1 MWWYVSWILGV
12 EAAGIYE
19 SWLQHTAATV
29 HKATVGFDLGT
40 QSWEKEYFGL
50 PELRLL
56 FATVTDMV
64 AKVDWY
70 KQHYVAWAMSFICGM
85 RPGLLAVSTGYPKE
99 QCLRWK
105 DITIYRNL
113 QGKGLFL
120 LIHCRWMKGSRDP
133 YRRGINCKDG
143 KFLIM
148 SVKSA
153 VNLVADLTWLVP
165 CLALERGF
173 SPGKTLADLEAST
186 EAILTQNPAV
196 TELPVFT
203 ALSGPNNSTLAIDK
217 PIYTESFGEPLRRV
231 AHKAGLAVRVT
242 MYVWRREVI
251 AAISREAG
259 VDQAKELAGHKIDG
273 NDTYDHYDYGTGD
286 LELVQMRLGEGSDA
300 NVAAKLRNHI
310 RRLTSA
316 QALTPISMK
325 LLKISMRSCKALQ
338 ILSKS
343 SSTTIL

>member
-1 MWWYVSWILGV
+1 M
-12 EAAGIYE
+12 
-19 SWLQHTAATV
+19 
-29 HKATVGFDLGT
+29 HKAAVEFDLGT

-85 RPGLLAVSTGYPKE
+85 RPGSLAVSTGYPKE

-120 LIHCRWMKGSRDP
+120 LIHCRWMKGGRDP

-165 CLALERGF
+165 CLALERGLF
-173 SPGKTLADLEAST
+173 PGKTLADLEAST
-186 EAILTQNPAV
+186 EAILTQHPAV
-196 TELPVFT
+196 TDLPVFT
-203 ALSGPNNSTLAIDK
+203 ALSGPNNATLAIDK

-242 MYVWRREVI
+242 MYVWRREFI
-251 AAISREAG
+251 TAIPYFIYEQAAPTTASA
-259 VDQAKELAGHKIDG
+259 
-273 NDTYDHYDYGTGD
+273 
-286 LELVQMRLGEGSDA
+286 RLPCME
-300 NVAAKLRNHI
+300 
-310 RRLTSA
+310 T
-316 QALTPISMK
+316 
-325 LLKISMRSCKALQ
+325 Q
-338 ILSKS
+338 ILHAFMD
-343 SSTTIL
+343 